1 MSESDPPIKFRFAV
15 LSGISE
21 ISSIVAELVGQ
32 NQRIIQQQEKIMAQ
46 FEGLDADLAAMQQ
59 SVADTAARVEAA
71 VAVLLDDTADQA
83 QVDAAPDEVQS
94 SVDHLHAID
103 PGVTPATPPPQ
114 DPGPVAQRPAG
125 SAPDHEGGPARCCIR
140 FPTTVYRTPRP
151 RNVAATRNGS
161 SVRPGR

>member
-83 QVDAAPDEVQS
+83 QVDAARV
-94 SVDHLHAID
+94 
-103 PGVTPATPPPQ
+103 
-114 DPGPVAQRPAG
+114 
-125 SAPDHEGGPARCCIR
+125 
-140 FPTTVYRTPRP
+140 
-151 RNVAATRNGS
+151 
-161 SVRPGR
+161 